1 LLNDLIAKF
10 ATRLFFDL
18 IDIRLI
24 FAIKYMIMQYRQLGK
39 SGLLVSE
46 LCLGTMSF
54 GGHGYWEKI
63 GGLEQNT
70 AQRLVD
76 VALDAGVNFF
86 DTANVYSHGQS
97 EEILGKTFK
106 GKRDKVVVAT
116 KVRGRMSPEI
126 NDVGLSRRHILQS
139 CERSLRRLGTDYIDI
154 YIVHSFDF
162 MTPLEET
169 LSALND
175 LVHQG
180 KVRYLG
186 CSNYFAWQLMKALS
200 ISEKHNWEKFVS
212 LQAYYSLVARDV
224 EYELVP
230 LCEDQGL
237 GLTPWS
243 PLAGGFLTGKYPR
256 GGKGPKDA
264 RRSKEEQNF
273 LQFDENRAY
282 KILDEVKRIADARGV
297 TPAQVSLNYLLRK
310 PAVSSVIIGATKIE
324 QLQDNLKSVT
334 WQLSAD
340 EVRALD
346 AVSELPRLYPKWMLE
361 STRLD
366 RDNPNIFL

>member
-1 LLNDLIAKF
+1 M
-10 ATRLFFDL
+10 R
-18 IDIRLI
+18 
-24 FAIKYMIMQYRQLGK
+24 YRQLGK

-46 LCLGTMSF
+46 LCFGTMSF
-54 GGHGYWEKI
+54 GAHGYWEKI
-63 GGLEQNT
+63 GGLDQAA

-76 VALDAGVNFF
+76 IALDNGINFF
-86 DTANVYSHGQS
+86 DTADVYSHGQS
-97 EEILGKTFK
+97 EEILGKALK
-106 GKRDKVVVAT
+106 GKRDKVVLAT
-116 KVRGRMSPEI
+116 KVRGRMSTEI

-139 CERSLRRLGTDYIDI
+139 CENSLRRLGTDYIDL

-169 LSALND
+169 LSTLND

-186 CSNYFAWQLMKALS
+186 CSNFYAWQLMKALS
-200 ISEKHNWEKFVS
+200 ISERHHWEKFVS
-212 LQAYYSLVARDV
+212 LQAFYSLVARDV
-224 EYELVP
+224 ELELVP

-243 PLAGGFLTGKYPR
+243 PLAAGFLTGKYPR
-256 GGKGPKDA
+256 GSKGPQDA

-273 LQFDENRAY
+273 IQLDEDRAY
-282 KILDEVKRIADARGV
+282 AILDEVKRIAEARGV

-310 PAVSSVIIGATKIE
+310 PAVCSVLIGATKPE
-324 QLQDNLKSVT
+324 QLEDNLKTVT
-334 WQLSAD
+334 WELSD
-340 EVRALD
+340 EEMAALD
-346 AVSELPRLYPKWMLE
+346 KVSALPRLYPKWMLD

-366 RDNPNIFL
+366 RDNPQYLL

>member
-1 LLNDLIAKF
+1 
-10 ATRLFFDL
+10 
-18 IDIRLI
+18 
-24 FAIKYMIMQYRQLGK
+24 MQYRQLGK

-46 LCLGTMSF
+46 LCFGTMPF
-54 GGHGYWEKI
+54 GAKGYWEVV
-63 GGLEQNT
+63 GGLDQPM

-76 VALDAGVNFF
+76 IAIDGGINFF
-86 DTANVYSHGQS
+86 DTADVYSHGQS
-97 EEILGKTFK
+97 EEILGKTLK
-106 GKRDKVVVAT
+106 GKREQVVLAT
-116 KVRGRMSPEI
+116 KVRGRMGANI
-126 NDVGLSRRHILQS
+126 NDVGLSRRHIIES
-139 CERSLRRLGTDYIDI
+139 CERSLKRLGTDYIDL
-154 YIVHSFDF
+154 YVVHSFDF

-200 ISEKHNWEKFVS
+200 ISERHHWEKFVS

-243 PLAGGFLTGKYPR
+243 PLAGGFLSGKYPR
-256 GGKGPKDA
+256 ENPKA
-264 RRSKEEQNF
+264 QEGRRSREEQNF
-273 LQFDENRAY
+273 LQLDEDRAY
-282 KILDEVKRIADARGV
+282 AILDEIKRIAEARGV

-310 PAVSSVIIGATKIE
+310 PAVNSVLIGATKSD
-324 QLQDNLKSVT
+324 QLQDNLNAVSWLLT
-334 WQLSAD
+334 QE
-340 EVRALD
+340 EVARLD
-346 AVSELPRLYPKWMLE
+346 AVSEPPRMYPKWMLDF
-361 STRLD
+361 TRLD
-366 RDNPNIFL
+366 RDDPSMML

>member
-1 LLNDLIAKF
+1 M
-10 ATRLFFDL
+10 
-18 IDIRLI
+18 
-24 FAIKYMIMQYRQLGK
+24 IKYMIMKYRQLGK

-63 GGLEQNT
+63 GGLDQNA

-76 VALDAGVNFF
+76 IALDAGVNFF

-97 EEILGKTFK
+97 EEILGKTLK
-106 GKRDKVVVAT
+106 GKRDQVVIAT

-126 NDVGLSRRHILQS
+126 NDVGLSRRHIMQS
-139 CERSLRRLGTDYIDI
+139 CEKSLRRLGTDYIDL

-186 CSNYFAWQLMKALS
+186 CSNYFAWQLMKALC

-273 LQFDENRAY
+273 LQFDEDRAY
-282 KILDEVKRIADARGV
+282 KILDEVKRIADVRGV

-310 PAVSSVIIGATKIE
+310 PAVSSVIIGATKVE
-324 QLQDNLKSVT
+324 QLQDNLKTVT
-334 WQLSAD
+334 WQLSD
-340 EVRALD
+340 EEVKSLD

-361 STRLD
+361 FTRLD
-366 RDNPNIFL
+366 RDNPNMLL

>member
-1 LLNDLIAKF
+1 
-10 ATRLFFDL
+10 
-18 IDIRLI
+18 
-24 FAIKYMIMQYRQLGK
+24 MQYRQLGK

-46 LCLGTMSF
+46 LCFGTMSF
-54 GGHGYWEKI
+54 GSQGYWTKI
-63 GGLEQNT
+63 GGLDQNA
-70 AQRLVD
+70 AQKLVD
-76 VALDAGVNFF
+76 IALDGGINFF
-86 DTANVYSHGQS
+86 DTANVYSYGQS
-97 EEILGKTFK
+97 EQILGKAIK
-106 GKRDKVVVAT
+106 GKRDKIVLAT
-116 KVRGRMSPEI
+116 KVRGRMSQEI
-126 NDVGLSRRHILQS
+126 NDVGLSRRHIIES
-139 CERSLRRLGTDYIDI
+139 CENSLRRLDTDYIDL

-169 LSALND
+169 LSTLND

-200 ISEKHNWEKFVS
+200 IAEKHYWEKFVS

-224 EYELVP
+224 ELELVP

-243 PLAGGFLTGKYPR
+243 PLAGGFLTGKYSR
-256 GGKGPKDA
+256 DGEGPQDA

-273 LQFDENRAY
+273 IKFENVKAY
-282 KILDEVKRIADARGV
+282 AILDEVQRIAQARGV

-310 PAVSSVIIGATKIE
+310 PVVSAVLIGATKPE
-324 QLQDNLKSVT
+324 QLQDNLKTVE
-334 WQLSAD
+334 WQLNPD
-340 EVRALD
+340 EVKALD
-346 AVSELPRLYPKWMLE
+346 MVSALPRLYPQWMLE

-366 RDNPNIFL
+366 RNNPNMIR